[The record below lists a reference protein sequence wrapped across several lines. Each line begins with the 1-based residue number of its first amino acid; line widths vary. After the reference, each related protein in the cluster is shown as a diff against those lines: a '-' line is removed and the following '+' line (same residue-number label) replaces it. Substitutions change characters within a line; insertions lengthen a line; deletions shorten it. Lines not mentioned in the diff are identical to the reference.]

1 MGIVIVLNWQDCCEN
16 EGKILSSVTQKVLSK
31 CQRCDDDDIADGSA
45 LQDGMSSAKNSTSL
59 PELVII
65 KWGDWYKT
73 LTTFW
78 VQSNDRWHLLRALF
92 VPASPPVAPDLPA
105 GLREH
110 PRLELQLGS
119 RFPKESHAGRFQ
131 PSGCLPQN
139 PKLGFLG

>member
-65 KWGDWYKT
+65 K
-73 LTTFW
+73 
-78 VQSNDRWHLLRALF
+78 
-92 VPASPPVAPDLPA
+92 
-105 GLREH
+105 
-110 PRLELQLGS
+110 
-119 RFPKESHAGRFQ
+119 
-131 PSGCLPQN
+131 
-139 PKLGFLG
+139 